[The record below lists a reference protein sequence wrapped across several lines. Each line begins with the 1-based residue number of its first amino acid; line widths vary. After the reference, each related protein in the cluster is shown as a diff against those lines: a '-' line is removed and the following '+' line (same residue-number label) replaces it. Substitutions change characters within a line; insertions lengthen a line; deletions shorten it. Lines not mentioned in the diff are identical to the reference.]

1 LTRDG
6 PLDRSHQAHDE
17 TELLRASIR
26 KLRSGIMAV
35 VFGMTSGMGL
45 FLATIW
51 LVIRGGPVV
60 GPHLGLLGNYF
71 PGYTVTW
78 SGAVIG
84 FFYAAAVGALIGW
97 LVAWIYNL
105 MVDWRRG

>member
-1 LTRDG
+1 
-6 PLDRSHQAHDE
+6 
-17 TELLRASIR
+17 
-26 KLRSGIMAV
+26 
-35 VFGMTSGMGL
+35 
-45 FLATIW
+45 
-51 LVIRGGPVV
+51 VV

-78 SGAVIG
+78 FGALIG